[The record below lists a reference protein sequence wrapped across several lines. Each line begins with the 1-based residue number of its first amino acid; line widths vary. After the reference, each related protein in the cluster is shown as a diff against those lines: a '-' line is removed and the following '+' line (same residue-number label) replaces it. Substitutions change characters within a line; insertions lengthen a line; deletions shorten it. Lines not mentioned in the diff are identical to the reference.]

1 MSARRSHTR
10 LSSRLHNPP
19 PPDLRYGSLPSRLFR
34 AATTTPSKMLS
45 IMKPSLITRLLK
57 SLLRIIGILLLIA
70 VVLVGVIDWQGRG
83 QLDEFCSNARPGT
96 SLSELSEQ
104 ARRGGIRLRLPG
116 LEISEKRW
124 RTFAVYSAVRDELCE
139 IEHDGERV
147 LAVKRNSLD

>member
-1 MSARRSHTR
+1 
-10 LSSRLHNPP
+10 
-19 PPDLRYGSLPSRLFR
+19 
-34 AATTTPSKMLS
+34 
-45 IMKPSLITRLLK
+45 MKPSLITRLLK

-104 ARRGGIRLRLPG
+104 ARRGEFACVCRVWKSVKNAGEHLPC
-116 LEISEKRW
+116 SRPCAMN
-124 RTFAVYSAVRDELCE
+124 FAKSSTMV
-139 IEHDGERV
+139 ERV